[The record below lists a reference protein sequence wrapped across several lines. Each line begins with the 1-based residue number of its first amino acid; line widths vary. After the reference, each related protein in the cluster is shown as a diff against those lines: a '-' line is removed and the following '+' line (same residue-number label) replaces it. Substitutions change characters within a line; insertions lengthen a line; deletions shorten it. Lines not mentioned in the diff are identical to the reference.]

1 MTARDWCRD
10 DARRVLAA
18 ISLELGPAYLPQ
30 IATALSSALPSK
42 GYTAQIL
49 GYTFNTLLTAACQV
63 TEGPFW
69 ETIVAHACFE
79 ACSLRSSSVILLST
93 VLVLKLISSCHLC
106 CIADDAHAC

>member
-1 MTARDWCRD
+1 MTAKGGCRD

-30 IATALSSALPSK
+30 IATALSSALPPK

-63 TEGPFW
+63 NEG
-69 ETIVAHACFE
+69 
-79 ACSLRSSSVILLST
+79 S
-93 VLVLKLISSCHLC
+93 
-106 CIADDAHAC
+106 